1 MYFLAPAILGR
12 AALLT
17 AGALVPLV
25 YVGTTAEN
33 STFLYLGGALLAGL
47 GVVIVG
53 QSLKSIISRLQF
65 TEVILANH
73 HLT

>member
-25 YVGTTAEN
+25 YVGTTAEVCRTF
-33 STFLYLGGALLAGL
+33 STCDNLTEMCANPTWALL
-47 GVVIVG
+47 
-53 QSLKSIISRLQF
+53 
-65 TEVILANH
+65 
-73 HLT
+73 